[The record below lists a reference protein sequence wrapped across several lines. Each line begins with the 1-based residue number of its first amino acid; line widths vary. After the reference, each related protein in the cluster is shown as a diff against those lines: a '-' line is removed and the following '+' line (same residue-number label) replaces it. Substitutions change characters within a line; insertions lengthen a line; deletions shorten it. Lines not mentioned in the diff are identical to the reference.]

1 MKTERR
7 RGTSGRL
14 YVFFSGYAMDRFQL
28 PGSIPGDSRLRI
40 ESIELVHWLAS
51 RPALHKLGRSV
62 LSTFVY
68 PSCSFDLLLPLLINE
83 TTIVNIRSQ
92 SLQHST
98 IIWFHSV
105 TTKKYT
111 FE

>member
-1 MKTERR
+1 VRVLIEKQKR
-7 RGTSGRL
+7 RGTNGRL

-51 RPALHKLGRSV
+51 RPALHKLGGSV

-68 PSCSFDLLLPLLINE
+68 PSCSLDLLRL
-83 TTIVNIRSQ
+83 S
-92 SLQHST
+92 
-98 IIWFHSV
+98 
-105 TTKKYT
+105 
-111 FE
+111 